1 MTSSTPFLV
10 LMMICFKSFRT
21 STSELTS
28 KHHNMILTRMSMK
41 FHSKLGN
48 FLRI

>member
-1 MTSSTPFLV
+1 MTSSTPFLIM
-10 LMMICFKSFRT
+10 MMICWKRFLKSASGTNEFT
-21 STSELTS
+21 SVL
-28 KHHNMILTRMSMK
+28 NQMSMK